1 MPKTAIRYVC
11 NECGTEQSKWAGR
24 CGSCGAWNSLE
35 ETAVAAPAA
44 GGRTGFG
51 GNRAAAGAAQTPEA
65 LPQPGRAGP
74 AERRPTGSAEFDRVL
89 GGGIVPGSVIL
100 LGGEPGIGKSTLL
113 LQLAGAVGKTGS
125 VLYVSGEESTEQI
138 ALRAGRL
145 GMAADGLK
153 ILPVTQTEDVA
164 ATVAAATPNLVVVDS
179 VQTLVTQQ
187 FSSGAGSV
195 TQVREAAARLQAVAK
210 SHRVPVILVGH
221 VTKEGALAGPKVLEH
236 VVDVVLY
243 LEGERFHGHR
253 LLRGAKNRFGP
264 TDEVGVFEMGERGL
278 ADVSDP
284 AGLFV
289 DSETTGAA
297 GTAVAAVLEGSRAL
311 LVEVQ
316 ALAVPTSFGY
326 PKRTAS
332 GYDLNKLHLLAAVLL
347 RHAGI
352 KVGALDL
359 YLNVSGGYRLA
370 EPAGDLAV
378 AVSVAGAAL
387 DRPSVP
393 RSVAIGEVGLSGELR
408 PVMGLERRLHEAA
421 RAGVKLAV
429 IPARA
434 GKVAAPGGL
443 TLKPAATVREAIGLA
458 LAKPV
463 KRKSAR
469 SS

>member
-11 NECGTEQSKWAGR
+11 SSCAAEQSKWAGR
-24 CGSCGAWNSLE
+24 CPDCGAWNSLE
-35 ETAVAAPAA
+35 ETAVTAAPRA
-44 GGRTGFG
+44 GLRSSAT
-51 GNRAAAGAAQTPEA
+51 GAAQRPEP
-65 LPQPGRAGP
+65 LPKSGSDSVR
-74 AERRPTGSAEFDRVL
+74 ERRLTGSDEFDRVL
-89 GGGIVPGSVIL
+89 GGGIVPGSVVL

-113 LQLAGAVGKTGS
+113 LQLAGSIGKTGS
-125 VLYVSGEESTEQI
+125 VLYVSGEESTEQV
-138 ALRAGRL
+138 ALRAERL
-145 GMAADGLK
+145 GVAASGLK
-153 ILPVTQTEDVA
+153 VLTVTQTEDVA
-164 ATVAAATPNLVVVDS
+164 ATVSSHSPDLVIVDS
-179 VQTLVTQQ
+179 IQTLATQQ

-195 TQVREAAARLQAVAK
+195 TQVRESAARLQAVAK

-264 TDEVGVFEMGERGL
+264 TDEVGVFEMGERGM

-289 DSETTGAA
+289 DSETAEA
-297 GTAVAAVLEGSRAL
+297 SGTAVAAVLEGSRAL
-311 LVEVQ
+311 LVETQ

-332 GYDLNKLHLLAAVLL
+332 GYDLNKLHLLAAVLM

-359 YLNVSGGYRLA
+359 YLNVSGGYRLQ

-387 DRPSVP
+387 NRASVP

-408 PVMGLERRLHEAA
+408 PVMGLDRRLAEAA
-421 RAGVKLAV
+421 RSGVKLAV
-429 IPARA
+429 VPART
-434 GKVAAPGGL
+434 GKVPAPKGL
-443 TLKPAATVREAIGLA
+443 AVKPAKTVREAIELS
-458 LAKPV
+458 L
-463 KRKSAR
+463 RKGSV
-469 SS
+469 